1 MIEHNYNIPDNIDD
15 LFEEGESTY
24 SIIDYDAP
32 SMDNNQSMDY
42 FIEHLDISP
51 ENILEDEGTMIIV
64 CHKDYGYNL
73 RIDAGGLGDFYSH
86 KFEVSKNES

>member
-1 MIEHNYNIPDNIDD
+1 
-15 LFEEGESTY
+15 
-24 SIIDYDAP
+24 
-32 SMDNNQSMDY
+32 MDY
-42 FIEHLDISP
+42 FIELLDISP

-86 KFEVSKNES
+86 KFEVSKNEN